1 MVKERHPALIL
12 TFDDLKDI
20 LRTLFAAVLQ
30 PELDDLRD
38 ARLEKLHVIPDE
50 LILKM
55 GPGKVLVI
63 GDDLVLVI
71 IAQLE
76 IGLVEDLV
84 LLDVAEQLQIV
95 MAVETVG
102 DLLPVQLGH
111 RGLQLIPYGVGQ
123 PVDVRIVGVEGSPVQ
138 SGPLTNV
145 GYADLCQR
153 PGLQQLNK
161 NLLDPLHGLA
171 FSPVVGRIH
180 ASSFNPTLVV
190 KLVIVFPSQLHYTG
204 STRKQQLLF

>member
-1 MVKERHPALIL
+1 MIKERHPALIL

-38 ARLEKLHVIPDE
+38 ARLEKLHVILDE

-84 LLDVAEQLQIV
+84 FLDVAEQLQIA
-95 MAVETVG
+95 MA
-102 DLLPVQLGH
+102 
-111 RGLQLIPYGVGQ
+111 
-123 PVDVRIVGVEGSPVQ
+123 
-138 SGPLTNV
+138 
-145 GYADLCQR
+145 
-153 PGLQQLNK
+153 
-161 NLLDPLHGLA
+161 
-171 FSPVVGRIH
+171 
-180 ASSFNPTLVV
+180 
-190 KLVIVFPSQLHYTG
+190 
-204 STRKQQLLF
+204 STAMTI